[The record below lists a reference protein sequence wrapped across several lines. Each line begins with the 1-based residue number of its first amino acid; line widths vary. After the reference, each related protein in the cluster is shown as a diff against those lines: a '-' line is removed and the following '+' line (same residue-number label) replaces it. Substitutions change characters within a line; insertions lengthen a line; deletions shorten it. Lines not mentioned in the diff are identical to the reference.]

1 MSLAPLNYIQDCE
14 FGTAVKESKFD
25 WYNVN
30 LQTESPQ
37 SIVDI
42 FSKSFDCDFLTS
54 FPQKPYS
61 NGMEC
66 LLGGKR
72 LFKMSYGGVNAGV
85 FLGSSGDLCP
95 SFVEFV
101 KKTFP
106 VYSVSRFDSAVDF
119 DEVGAFDTL
128 HRMAV
133 DIAKKFNLK
142 IKQVGD
148 FTDNGKGGRTIYIG
162 SRSSMACMRIYE
174 KGKEL
179 LTKELDVEAS
189 LDWVRLEIEVKPS
202 KSFEKEYA
210 SNFDPIDAFRM
221 TKWTKEVGRMLG
233 AVNLNLIDRNMVN
246 RSNNNFDTKLYYML
260 YQYGAVLEEHLAN
273 LDGDIELFAR
283 TLLDKIPLA
292 REKVV
297 ASKKA

>member
-1 MSLAPLNYIQDCE
+1 
-14 FGTAVKESKFD
+14 
-25 WYNVN
+25 
-30 LQTESPQ
+30 
-37 SIVDI
+37 
-42 FSKSFDCDFLTS
+42 
-54 FPQKPYS
+54 
-61 NGMEC
+61 
-66 LLGGKR
+66 
-72 LFKMSYGGVNAGV
+72 
-85 FLGSSGDLCP
+85 
-95 SFVEFV
+95 
-101 KKTFP
+101 
-106 VYSVSRFDSAVDF
+106 
-119 DEVGAFDTL
+119 
-128 HRMAV
+128 
-133 DIAKKFNLK
+133 
-142 IKQVGD
+142 
-148 FTDNGKGGRTIYIG
+148 
-162 SRSSMACMRIYE
+162 MRIYE

-292 REKVV
+292 REKV
-297 ASKKA
+297 ATSKKA